1 MQAADTSMPENILNR
16 PDAQTDDRQRRSR
29 RTYRSRKV
37 RRETL
42 LGWLFVLPALA
53 VYGMFVLLPLAITVQ
68 YSLYRWDG
76 FNTPVWVGMSNYV
89 TVLTDPDLLN
99 TIFNAFRL
107 MIFFSL
113 IPVTL
118 GLVVASVIRRSATG
132 SLGNVARTV
141 LFLPQVIPL
150 VAAGIVW
157 SVVLSLSGI
166 GNQLLTAIGLEGITR
181 AWLGDF
187 DTALG
192 AVGLIGAWVLLGLCT
207 LLLLTGMT
215 KIDPALYES
224 ARIDGAGAFREF
236 VSITLPSLRQEIA
249 VCVTVTVIA
258 ALRSFDIVY
267 VTTGGGPGLTTMVP
281 GLDIYVLAFQARA
294 VGVASALAVVL
305 IVLILVVILPIQWL
319 SRGDGE

>member
-1 MQAADTSMPENILNR
+1 MNAA
-16 PDAQTDDRQRRSR
+16 DAQTDDRQRRAR
-29 RTYRSRKV
+29 RTSTPRKV

-53 VYGMFVLLPLAITVQ
+53 MYVVFVLLPLGLTVQ

-76 FNTPVWVGMSNYV
+76 FNVATWVGLSNYV
-89 TVLTDPDLLN
+89 TVITDPDLLN

-107 MIFFSL
+107 IIFFSL

-132 SLGNVARTV
+132 SFGSVARTV

-157 SVVLSLSGI
+157 SVVLSYSGI
-166 GNQLLTAIGLEGITR
+166 FNQLLSAIGLSDVTR

-187 DTALG
+187 DWALP
-192 AVGLIGAWVLLGLCT
+192 AVGLIGTWVLLGLCT

-215 KIDPALYES
+215 KIDPALYEA

-236 VSITLPSLRQEIA
+236 RAITLPSLRQEIA
-249 VCVTVTVIA
+249 VCVTITVIA

-267 VTTGGGPGLTTMVP
+267 VTTGGGPGLATMVP

-294 VGVASALAVVL
+294 VGLASALAVVL
-305 IVLILVVILPIQWL
+305 VLLILVVIIPIQWL
-319 SRGDGE
+319 SRETGE

>member
-1 MQAADTSMPENILNR
+1 MSAADQIVPEAIIHPL
-16 PDAQTDDRQRRSR
+16 DAQTDRQRQTR
-29 RTYRSRKV
+29 RTFRIRKV

-42 LGWLFVLPALA
+42 LGWLFVLPAFAMYAL
-53 VYGMFVLLPLAITVQ
+53 FVLLPLAITAQ
-68 YSLYRWDG
+68 YSLFRWDG
-76 FNTPVWVGMSNYV
+76 FNTPVWVGWDNYW

-107 MIFFSL
+107 IFFFSL

-132 SLGNVARTV
+132 HLGSVARTI
-141 LFLPQVIPL
+141 LFVPQVIPL

-166 GNQLLTAIGLEGITR
+166 VNQFLTAIGLGGITR

-187 DTALG
+187 DTALP
-192 AVGLIGAWVLLGLCT
+192 AVGLIGTWVLLGLCT

-236 VSITLPSLRQEIA
+236 LAITLPSLRQEIG

-267 VTTGGGPGLTTMVP
+267 VTTGGGPGLATMVP

-305 IVLILVVILPIQWL
+305 VLLILVVILPIQLL
-319 SRGDGE
+319 SREEAE

>member
-1 MQAADTSMPENILNR
+1 MNAADQIVPETILDR
-16 PDAQTDDRQRRSR
+16 SDAQTDRQRRPR
-29 RTYRSRKV
+29 RTDRIRKV

-42 LGWLFVLPALA
+42 LGWLFVLPAIVMYSL
-53 VYGMFVLLPLAITVQ
+53 FVLLPLAMTVQ
-68 YSLYRWDG
+68 YSLLRWDG
-76 FNTPVWVGMSNYV
+76 FNTPVWVGLSNYW
-89 TVLTDPDLLN
+89 TVLTDPDLQN
-99 TIFNAFRL
+99 TLFNAFRL
-107 MIFFSL
+107 IFFFSF

-132 SLGNVARTV
+132 HLGSVARTV
-141 LFLPQVIPL
+141 LFVPQVIPL

-166 GNQLLTAIGLEGITR
+166 VNQFLTAIGLEGVTR

-187 DTALG
+187 DTALPS
-192 AVGLIGAWVLLGLCT
+192 VGLIGTWVLLGLCT

-236 VSITLPSLRQEIA
+236 IAVTLPSLRQEIG

-258 ALRSFDIVY
+258 ALRSFDVVY
-267 VTTGGGPGLTTMVP
+267 VTTGGGPGLATMVP

-305 IVLILVVILPIQWL
+305 VLLILVVILPIQLL
-319 SRGDGE
+319 SREEAE

>member
-1 MQAADTSMPENILNR
+1 MSAADRSMTETILAGS
-16 PDAQTDDRQRRSR
+16 DAQTDRQRRAR
-29 RTYRSRKV
+29 RTFRFRKV

-42 LGWLFVLPALA
+42 LGWLFVVPALA
-53 VYGMFVLLPLAITVQ
+53 IYLAFVILPLAITVQ

-76 FNTPVWVGMSNYV
+76 FNTPVWVGPDNYV
-89 TVLTDPDLLN
+89 NVFTDPDLLN
-99 TIFNAFRL
+99 TIFNAFKL
-107 MIFFSL
+107 IFFFSL

-118 GLVVASVIRRSATG
+118 GLVVASIIRRTATG
-132 SLGNVARTV
+132 GLGNVSRTV

-157 SVVLSLSGI
+157 KVVLSLTGVANGFLSV
-166 GNQLLTAIGLEGITR
+166 IGLDSITR

-187 DTALG
+187 DWALV
-192 AVGLIGAWVLLGLCT
+192 AVGLIGTWVLLGLCT

-224 ARIDGAGAFREF
+224 ARIDGAGAVREF
-236 VSITLPSLRQEIA
+236 LAITLPSLKQEIA

-267 VTTGGGPGLTTMVP
+267 VATGGGPGLSTMVP
-281 GLDIYVLAFQARA
+281 GLDIYLLAFQARA

-305 IVLILVVILPIQWL
+305 IVLILVLIIPIQWL
-319 SRGDGE
+319 SRENGE

>member
-1 MQAADTSMPENILNR
+1 MSAADQIVPEAIIHPL
-16 PDAQTDDRQRRSR
+16 DAQTDRQRQTR
-29 RTYRSRKV
+29 RTFRIRKV

-42 LGWLFVLPALA
+42 LGWLFVLPAFAMYAL
-53 VYGMFVLLPLAITVQ
+53 FVLLPLAITAQ
-68 YSLYRWDG
+68 YSLFRWDG
-76 FNTPVWVGMSNYV
+76 FNTPVWVGWDNYW

-107 MIFFSL
+107 IFFFSL

-132 SLGNVARTV
+132 HLGSVARTI
-141 LFLPQVIPL
+141 LFVPQVIPL

-166 GNQLLTAIGLEGITR
+166 VNQFLTAIGLGGVTR

-187 DTALG
+187 DTALP
-192 AVGLIGAWVLLGLCT
+192 AVGLIGTWVLLGLCT

-236 VSITLPSLRQEIA
+236 MAITLPSLRQEIG

-267 VTTGGGPGLTTMVP
+267 VTTGGGPGLATMVP

-305 IVLILVVILPIQWL
+305 VLLILVVILPIQLL
-319 SRGDGE
+319 SREEAE

>member
-1 MQAADTSMPENILNR
+1 MTETILAGS
-16 PDAQTDDRQRRSR
+16 DAQTDDRQRRAR
-29 RTYRSRKV
+29 RTFRLRKV

-42 LGWLFVLPALA
+42 LGWLFVVPALA
-53 VYGMFVLLPLAITVQ
+53 IYLAFVILPLAMTVQ

-76 FNTPVWVGMSNYV
+76 FNPPVWVGLGNYV
-89 TVLTDPDLLN
+89 NVFTDPDLLN

-107 MIFFSL
+107 IFFFSL

-118 GLVVASVIRRSATG
+118 GLVVASIIRRTATG

-157 SVVLSLSGI
+157 SVVLALSGI
-166 GNQLLTAIGLEGITR
+166 ANEFLSAIGLESITR

-187 DTALG
+187 DWALP
-192 AVGLIGAWVLLGLCT
+192 AVGLIGTWVLLGLCT

-224 ARIDGAGAFREF
+224 ARIDGAGAFQEF
-236 VSITLPSLRQEIA
+236 VAITLPSLKQEIA

-267 VTTGGGPGLTTMVP
+267 VTTGGGPGLATMVP
-281 GLDIYVLAFQARA
+281 GLEIYVLAFQARA

-305 IVLILVVILPIQWL
+305 IVLILVTIIPIQWL
-319 SRGDGE
+319 SRENG

>member
-1 MQAADTSMPENILNR
+1 MNAADGSMPETMIDR
-16 PDAQTDDRQRRSR
+16 PDPQTDRQRQSR
-29 RTYRSRKV
+29 RALPSRKA
-37 RRETL
+37 RREHL

-53 VYGMFVLLPLAITVQ
+53 VYAVFVLLPLALTVW
-68 YSLYRWDG
+68 YSLFRWDG
-76 FNTPVWVGMSNYV
+76 FNVPVWVGLANYEN
-89 TVLTDPDLLN
+89 VLTDPDLLN

-107 MIFFSL
+107 IFFFSF

-166 GNQLLTAIGLEGITR
+166 LNQSLTAIGLEGVTR

-187 DTALG
+187 DTALA
-192 AVGLIGAWVLLGLCT
+192 AVGLIGTWVLLGLCT
-207 LLLLTGMT
+207 VLLLTGMT
-215 KIDPALYES
+215 KIDPALYEA
-224 ARIDGAGAFREF
+224 ARIDGAGAIQEFRA
-236 VSITLPSLRQEIA
+236 ITVPGLRQEIG

-267 VTTGGGPGLTTMVP
+267 VTTGGGPGLATMVP

-305 IVLILVVILPIQWL
+305 IILILVLILPIQYL
-319 SRGDGE
+319 SREKGA